1 MEEKQKIQELLQKVI
16 AEEPN
21 NLDKIL
27 NGIPMERLLTVPTK
41 FKTNTLKSII
51 SKMFNIK

>member
-1 MEEKQKIQELLQKVI
+1 MITNCQLNIYLDDCDI
-16 AEEPN
+16 SFN

-27 NGIPMERLLTVPTK
+27 NGIPMERLLKVPTK
-41 FKTNTLKSII
+41 FETNTLKSII

>member
-1 MEEKQKIQELLQKVI
+1 MITNSQLNIYLDDCNI
-16 AEEPN
+16 SFN

-27 NGIPMERLLTVPTK
+27 NGIPMERFLTVPAK
-41 FKTNTLKSII
+41 FETNTLKSIM